1 MALQFLHEG
10 NIVDDVG
17 NVITVWYLD
26 MRDPD
31 KRVSINTLV
40 KAGRNEHAID
50 TLRTI
55 RVSKPARF
63 RSRGEGLIMDPT
75 ETLVSRSISKSEPV
89 DEAELEEM
97 RGFSE
102 ELKQC
107 AAAIGARASITHSV
121 PKETT
126 HTRTVNLTLGKN
138 GWIYSTSIE
147 PDADEDEHRWRASMP
162 TDYDH
167 RQRIPRRREFAR
179 ALGLMAAEHLG
190 PRGKE
195 ITVDA
200 TFANERFE
208 SRHRNQL
215 IVHGPVIYTANAF
228 DLAAGAAS
236 EGERVLLPVFAKD
249 IRYADQREYRFAIWA
264 EDEPEEDYVDLRV
277 SKAMFGSLQEWAGVA
292 VSAVDSSPG
301 ETHPPSTASRALE
314 TRDQIRESPPDLGA
328 RPSMFRDGSIHFP
341 HSPNPPALPVSPY
354 TPGPDESDRPY
365 SEAAATEAALTALSY
380 KLDQVSGERRKMM
393 AAAAWYAV
401 PWIRTLCS
409 RYEHPIKQIWISD
422 EDILIV
428 ELRLPQE
435 IAASA
440 KIGFGPSGARLYE
453 VDHAGGQII
462 SPSSPGSDPFGP
474 DSLLETLDQLRALE
488 ASGNE

>member
-1 MALQFLHEG
+1 MALHFLHEG
-10 NIVDDVG
+10 SLVDDIG
-17 NVITVWYLD
+17 NLITVWHLD

-31 KRVSINTLV
+31 KRVPINTLV
-40 KAGRNEHAID
+40 KTGRREHAMG
-50 TLRTI
+50 TLGTI

-63 RSRGEGLIMDPT
+63 RSHGEGLIMDPA
-75 ETLVSRSISKSEPV
+75 ETLVSRSIERSEPI
-89 DEAELEEM
+89 DEAELEAK
-97 RGFSE
+97 RAFNE

-107 AAAIGARASITHSV
+107 STAIGARASMTHSL

-126 HTRTVNLTLGKN
+126 RRRTVNLTLGKN
-138 GWIYSTSIE
+138 GWIYSTSIQ
-147 PDADEDEHRWRASMP
+147 PGDDDDEQCWRASMP

-167 RQRIPRRREFAR
+167 RQRIPRPREFAR
-179 ALGLMAAEHLG
+179 ALGLMAAEQLG

-195 ITVDA
+195 TTLNA
-200 TFANERFE
+200 KFADQRFE
-208 SRHRNQL
+208 SRHRDQM

-236 EGERVLLPVFAKD
+236 EGERVFLPVFAKD
-249 IRYADQREYRFAIWA
+249 IQYADQREYRFAIWA
-264 EDEPEEDYVDLRV
+264 EDEPEEEYVDLRV
-277 SKAMFGSLQEWAGVA
+277 SKAMLGSLQERAGLPVT
-292 VSAVDSSPG
+292 SVDSSPG
-301 ETHPPSTASRALE
+301 ETHVPSTASRAPE
-314 TRDQIRESPPDLGA
+314 TRAQVRESPPDLGS
-328 RPSMFRDGSIHFP
+328 RSPPFREGSIHFP
-341 HSPNPPALPVSPY
+341 HNPNPPALPVSPHLL
-354 TPGPDESDRPY
+354 GPDESDSQY
-365 SEAAATEAALTALSY
+365 SEAAATGAVLTALSY
-380 KLDQVSGERRKMM
+380 KLGQVSGERRIKM

-409 RYEHPIKQIWISD
+409 RYEHPIKNIWISD

-428 ELRLPQE
+428 ELRLPKE

-474 DSLLETLDQLRALE
+474 ESLLETLSELGTPRP
-488 ASGNE
+488 SGDR